1 MKGFI
6 QKLTLGTKLNIIMAA
21 VLIGFSIV
29 IGFITF
35 DQIKKGVEETAVEK
49 AVSDLNLGYEY
60 INSEYPGEWRIEDGN
75 LIKGETTIS
84 GNTDIVDFIGEMT
97 GGTVTIFMN
106 DTRVT
111 TNVMLEGERAV
122 GTQASEEVVETV
134 LQDEEMYTG

>member
-1 MKGFI
+1 MKRLI
-6 QKLTLGTKLNIIMAA
+6 QKLTLGTKLSILMTA

-75 LIKGETTIS
+75 LMKGKTKCCCL
-84 GNTDIVDFIGEMT
+84 F
-97 GGTVTIFMN
+97 
-106 DTRVT
+106 
-111 TNVMLEGERAV
+111 
-122 GTQASEEVVETV
+122 
-134 LQDEEMYTG
+134 